1 MRKGTA
7 REKQRG
13 GDKKEIKIREVNR
26 ERRKVGTC
34 LTTCTLCARHE
45 AACCD
50 RKVRCQKEAGMLCT
64 DKGDGFCAAKPI
76 NVSGQ

>member
-13 GDKKEIKIREVNR
+13 GDKKEIKIREMNR

-34 LTTCTLCARHE
+34 LTTCTMVQAWYSTGTARHY
-45 AACCD
+45 D
-50 RKVRCQKEAGMLCT
+50 L
-64 DKGDGFCAAKPI
+64 
-76 NVSGQ
+76 